1 MSTAINTCRSGAHA
15 RTVAAVA
22 RAHFEAVSVRY
33 AETDRMGIAHHSSY
47 LLWFE
52 LARTGLLREAGH
64 AYRELESHDVRL
76 PVLEYGCKFL
86 KSADY
91 DDALVIETRV
101 RELRSRTV
109 TFDYTV
115 RRGSDVLAEGFTHHV
130 CVDGRQTVRR
140 FPDDVQKDLAAFVS
154 TER

>member
-1 MSTAINTCRSGAHA
+1 MPTAIHTCRARVA
-15 RTVAAVA
+15 PRTVAAVP
-22 RAHFEAVSVRY
+22 RVHRESVSVRY

-64 AYRELESHDVRL
+64 AYRDLESHDVRL
-76 PVLEYGCKFL
+76 PVLEYGCRFL

-101 RELRSRTV
+101 KELKSRTV
-109 TFDYTV
+109 TFAYVV
-115 RRGSDVLAEGFTHHV
+115 RRGTDLLAEGFTHHV
-130 CVDGRQTVRR
+130 CVDTHHKVRR
-140 FPDDVQKDLAAFVS
+140 LPDDVIAAVS
-154 TER
+154 EFRA